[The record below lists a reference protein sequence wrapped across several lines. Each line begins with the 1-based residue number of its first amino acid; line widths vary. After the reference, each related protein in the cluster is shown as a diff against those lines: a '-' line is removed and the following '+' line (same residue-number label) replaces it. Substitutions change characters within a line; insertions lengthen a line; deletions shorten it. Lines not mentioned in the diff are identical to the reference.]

1 MKLNRFIIALLIC
14 ALIPASGALAY
25 TPADAQIVTET
36 YGTIG
41 QALGIGTIRYVEL
54 NWIVAT
60 DATADTTVITFPTT
74 LIITGKILQL
84 VTDPDTTTWG
94 AHADSIL
101 TGLKPADN
109 YDVTVLT
116 ADGEDIMGAAA
127 INRDQTN
134 TERVQPIIGSVGNP
148 ESWVSS
154 ILTLA
159 ITNINLA
166 GARGKVRIYWQAR

>member
-41 QALGIGTIRYVEL
+41 QALGIGTIRYVDL
-54 NWIVAT
+54 NWITAT
-60 DATADTTVITFPTT
+60 LGSADSTVITFSTT
-74 LIITGKILQL
+74 TTITGKILQL

-94 AHADSIL
+94 AHVDSTL

-116 ADGEDIMGAAA
+116 SDGEDIMGAAGL
-127 INRDQTN
+127 NRDQTN
-134 TERVQPIIGSVGNP
+134 TERVQPLIGSLANP
-148 ESWVSS
+148 EAWVESK
-154 ILTLA
+154 LTLA
-159 ITNINLA
+159 ITNIDRH